1 MNRDCGGRVLTI
13 GVLVGLLLPLLGPAR
28 ATRAEDPPRP
38 ISIVALLSTPERF
51 DQKPVQT
58 IGFWLWE
65 FEESALYLSAELG
78 RERVVTNAVWLDLAE
93 NSIDPAA
100 LAKLKTEAGKRNGI
114 YVLVQG
120 TFDASGRGHQ
130 GRSTPG
136 SIVSVVRLD
145 PWPPPLPL
153 PPP

>member
-1 MNRDCGGRVLTI
+1 MNRDCGGRLLRI
-13 GVLVGLLLPLLGPAR
+13 GVLVGLLMALLGPAR
-28 ATRAEDPPRP
+28 TTLAEEPHPP
-38 ISIVALLSTPERF
+38 ISIVALLATPERF

-58 IGFWLWE
+58 IGFWVWE

-78 RERVVTNAVWLDLAE
+78 RERVGTNAVWLDLAE
-93 NSIDPAA
+93 NSVDPAA
-100 LAKLKTEAGKRNGI
+100 LAKLKSEAERRSGI

-130 GRSTPG
+130 GRSTAG

-145 PWPPPLPL
+145 PWPPPLPA
-153 PPP
+153 P

>member
-1 MNRDCGGRVLTI
+1 MQDAAARLDALFAAKQANLTEAVSGVEADAGLAAWDDGRNELTAI
-13 GVLVGLLLPLLGPAR
+13 NDKIEAFLVQ
-28 ATRAEDPPRP
+28 
-38 ISIVALLSTPERF
+38 IKAL
-51 DQKPVQT
+51 K
-58 IGFWLWE
+58 
-65 FEESALYLSAELG
+65 
-78 RERVVTNAVWLDLAE
+78 